1 MLPAF
6 RYGMQNHPFKIDAI
20 AILPDHLHCIWTLP
34 ENDADFSTQPIKDA
48 IALVV
53 KTPQMY

>member
-1 MLPAF
+1 MP
-6 RYGMQNHPFKIDAI
+6 NHPFKIDAI